1 VVNWYKFMHQITIV
15 GSVWAKLSHGI
26 YQRHHILLCDQ
37 LEKIYKSLFPP
48 TIHIEPENSN
58 ASNITRI
65 DSEKF
70 RTIVVIITLSKL
82 KP

>member
-1 VVNWYKFMHQITIV
+1 MKKYSVAVNNNKPEPHN
-15 GSVWAKLSHGI
+15 S
-26 YQRHHILLCDQ
+26 
-37 LEKIYKSLFPP
+37 P
-48 TIHIEPENSN
+48 EPENSN